1 MIIKDALAL
10 INHEHDSDEGLDLL
24 FRMSA
29 DIQPERLE
37 HFIAA
42 LKVIETH
49 YTGKV
54 MIEKD
59 LVYKLVG
66 FYRTLS
72 SSARHW
78 TASRPEGLTRK
89 AVHDV
94 NMAILNIFS
103 TD

>member
-1 MIIKDALAL
+1 MTPIEALAL
-10 INHEHDSDEGLDLL
+10 INHEHDSDDGLDLL

-29 DIQPERLE
+29 DIEPARIKR
-37 HFIAA
+37 FIAA
-42 LKVIETH
+42 LKIIETH
-49 YTGKV
+49 YTGKQ
-54 MIEKD
+54 MIEKN

-78 TASRPEGLTRK
+78 TATRPEGLTVK
-89 AVHDV
+89 TVHNI
-94 NMAILNIFS
+94 NMAILGIFS